1 MVLASAPRDDRPTS
15 TARPRVPIHSFIH
28 SFFERP
34 SLQSMARVVRGVRLR
49 VALEEEE
56 DDDAD
61 AVSLAR
67 ADLAATLRRA
77 RALESPNESE
87 SARDDD
93 EAIRATLARAA
104 DDARARAV
112 NDARDAYDDDRE
124 AVVATYRAETSCD
137 RETASLACA
146 LGIHQRK
153 IKNFTRALEEM
164 RAMGFDDADGVAS
177 VALMRCDFDVR
188 RAVEVCLAAP
198 RT

>member
-1 MVLASAPRDDRPTS
+1 
-15 TARPRVPIHSFIH
+15 
-28 SFFERP
+28 
-34 SLQSMARVVRGVRLR
+34 MARVFRGVRLR
-49 VALEEEE
+49 VALDEEE

-67 ADLAATLRRA
+67 
-77 RALESPNESE
+77 
-87 SARDDD
+87 
-93 EAIRATLARAA
+93 
-104 DDARARAV
+104 DAQAHAV

>member
-1 MVLASAPRDDRPTS
+1 
-15 TARPRVPIHSFIH
+15 
-28 SFFERP
+28 
-34 SLQSMARVVRGVRLR
+34 MARVVRGVRLR
-49 VALEEEE
+49 VALDDDEEE
-56 DDDAD
+56 DDSTD

-67 ADLAATLRRA
+67 ADLAATRRA
-77 RALESPNESE
+77 SRALESPTESE

-93 EAIRATLARAA
+93 DAIRATLARAA

-112 NDARDAYDDDRE
+112 NDLRDAYDDDRE

-164 RAMGFDDADGVAS
+164 RAMGFDDADGAAS
-177 VALMRCDFDVR
+177 AALMRCDFDVR

>member
-1 MVLASAPRDDRPTS
+1 MVL
-15 TARPRVPIHSFIH
+15 
-28 SFFERP
+28 

-49 VALEEEE
+49 VALDEGE
-56 DDDAD
+56 DDTND

-93 EAIRATLARAA
+93 DEAIRATLARAA

-112 NDARDAYDDDRE
+112 NDLKDAYDEDRE
-124 AVVATYRAETSCD
+124 AVIATYRAETSCD

-146 LGIHQRK
+146 LGVHQRK